1 MKDIYERALEK
12 HSGWKGK
19 LKVEPIMS
27 METMDDLALAYSPG
41 VAAPCLAIE
50 KNPEAAYAYTMK
62 GNLVAV
68 ISDGSAVLGLG
79 DIGPDAAMPVM
90 EGKCCLFRRFGG
102 VNAIPLVIA
111 EKDPEKLVEIIC
123 AIAPSF
129 GGINLEDI
137 SSPRCVEIE
146 RALIDRLSI
155 PVFHDDQHGT
165 AIVTTA
171 GLINALRLVG
181 KKPSEISVVVSGA
194 GAAGSSIVKLI
205 RDLGV
210 KTIYVFDSK
219 GVLRRSASDSYSFVK
234 KELAEMTNEEDE
246 NLTLAEA
253 MKKADVFLGV
263 SVAGILT
270 KDMVRSMNPDAIVF
284 AMANP
289 EPEISYE
296 DARAAGARVVG
307 TGRSDYPNQV
317 NNILAFP
324 GIFKGALEAN
334 ATKITD
340 EIKLAA
346 ARGIASLISDEELT
360 EEHVIPNAFDSRVSR
375 VVADAVAK
383 CAMESGLIRNL

>member
-12 HSGWKGK
+12 HSEWKGK

-50 KNPEAAYAYTMK
+50 KDPEAAYAYTMK

-340 EIKLAA
+340 EMKLAA
-346 ARGIASLISDEELT
+346 ARGIASLISDEELA

>member
-1 MKDIYERALEK
+1 M
-12 HSGWKGK
+12 
-19 LKVEPIMS
+19 
-27 METMDDLALAYSPG
+27 
-41 VAAPCLAIE
+41 
-50 KNPEAAYAYTMK
+50 
-62 GNLVAV
+62 
-68 ISDGSAVLGLG
+68 
-79 DIGPDAAMPVM
+79 
-90 EGKCCLFRRFGG
+90 
-102 VNAIPLVIA
+102 
-111 EKDPEKLVEIIC
+111 
-123 AIAPSF
+123 
-129 GGINLEDI
+129 
-137 SSPRCVEIE
+137 
-146 RALIDRLSI
+146 
-155 PVFHDDQHGT
+155 
-165 AIVTTA
+165 
-171 GLINALRLVG
+171 INALRLVG

-340 EIKLAA
+340 EMKLAA
-346 ARGIASLISDEELT
+346 ARGIASLISDEELA